1 MIPPPHPSPIEYAD
15 HASGAS
21 RDSTRTCRPCRTTAC
36 TADTYWDDKG
46 FVTYWQSD
54 MADALT
60 Y

>member
-1 MIPPPHPSPIEYAD
+1 MQAVQDDGLP
-15 HASGAS
+15 
-21 RDSTRTCRPCRTTAC
+21 
-36 TADTYWDDKG
+36 ADTYWDDKG